1 MRNNEKP
8 KCLKKKKELT
18 NTGYSSMAKIKLIT
32 IKPIEDGLKKG
43 CTQTIA
49 LLKKNATAKE

>member
-8 KCLKKKKELT
+8 KCLQKKKELT

>member
-1 MRNNEKP
+1 
-8 KCLKKKKELT
+8 
-18 NTGYSSMAKIKLIT
+18 MAKIKLIT